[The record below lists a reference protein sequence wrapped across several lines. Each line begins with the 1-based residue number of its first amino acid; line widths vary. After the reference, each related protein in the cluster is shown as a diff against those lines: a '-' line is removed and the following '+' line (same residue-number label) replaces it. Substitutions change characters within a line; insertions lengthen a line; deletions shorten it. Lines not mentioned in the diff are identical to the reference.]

1 MSCALIVVLATA
13 TANADDAAPVCEAA
27 RNVTPIT
34 SKGLCVGFIAH
45 DAGGKEVSRVAT
57 GYAISGRIL
66 ASADGR
72 SVVMI
77 HDAPTGTLDGKDAL
91 VFFRDGKRV
100 VTYTMQDVI
109 VRMSLV
115 TARQSRTIWIAGTAP
130 ALELGATLQLT
141 TTSQRKLVFD
151 VTTGKLISAENT
163 TQWNNCDVIAYVAG
177 RIDKPSY
184 GYYSVPKPRVARG
197 GVQFSDGLTFRTE
210 KLSVEGRSSV
220 TLCLMPST
228 RGWVATEIIDVVY
241 NVEEAPSKPPAS
253 R

>member
-1 MSCALIVVLATA
+1 VLQTSCALFVLLATA
-13 TANADDAAPVCEAA
+13 TANADESACEAA

-34 SKGLCVGFIAH
+34 SKGLCAGFIAH
-45 DAGGKEVSRVAT
+45 DASGKEVNRVAN

-77 HDAPTGTLDGKDAL
+77 HDAPTGSLDGKDAL

-100 VTYTMQDVI
+100 ATHAMRDVI

-115 TARQSRTIWIAGTAP
+115 TARESKTVWIAGTAP
-130 ALELGATLQLT
+130 AFELGATLELT
-141 TTSQRKLVFD
+141 TTSLRKLVFD
-151 VTTGKLISAENT
+151 VATGKQISAENT
-163 TQWNNCDVIAYVAG
+163 PQWNNCDVIAYVAG
-177 RIDKPSY
+177 RIEKPSY
-184 GYYSVPKPRVARG
+184 GYYSVPRPRVARG
-197 GVQFSDGLTFRTE
+197 GVTFSSGLTFRTE

-220 TLCLMPST
+220 TLCLLPST

-241 NVEEAPSKPPAS
+241 NVEEP